1 MKAVELKSLCKSFG
15 GLQAVKNLSLSI
27 EVGERHAII
36 GPNGAGKTTLLNLIA
51 GLFPCDAGEIRV
63 FDQDI
68 TNLSDCRRIEFGLAR
83 TFQLTSIFLDLSV
96 MDNILL
102 ATQAVKPY
110 HFQIFQYQKAYKEL
124 FEESSVLLEKWNL
137 WDKRETI
144 TRELSYG
151 DQRKIE
157 LIMGLASKPKI
168 LLLDEPTCGL
178 TADESAYFADLIR
191 ELGKDITLVIVEHD
205 MDIVFNIAS
214 KISVLHYG
222 SLLIEGT
229 PQEISEDPKAR
240 EVYLGIKDQE

>member
-1 MKAVELKSLCKSFG
+1 MKAVELKNLCKSFG

-27 EVGERHAII
+27 EKGERHAII

-51 GLFPCDAGEIRV
+51 GLFPCDEGEIRL
-63 FDQDI
+63 FGRDI
-68 TNLSDCRRIEFGLAR
+68 TNLSDSRRVEFGLAR

-110 HFQIFQYQKAYKEL
+110 HFQIFQYQEAYKDL
-124 FEESSVLLEKWNL
+124 FEESSVLLEKWSL

-144 TRELSYG
+144 ARELSYG
-151 DQRKIE
+151 DQRKVE
-157 LIMGLASKPKI
+157 LIMGLASRPRI

-178 TADESAYFADLIR
+178 TIDESAYFSDLIR
-191 ELGKDITLVIVEHD
+191 DLGKDITLVIVEHD

-214 KISVLHYG
+214 RISVLHYG
-222 SLLIEGT
+222 SLLVEGT
-229 PQEISEDPKAR
+229 PQEISENPKAR
-240 EVYLGIKDQE
+240 EVYLGIKE